1 MKRTSRFLSLLL
13 AAAMLLTLAP
23 TAMAEGAKYTTTTT
37 AEGWIKVVN
46 EGGVTL
52 GYSPDSGVTLLE
64 VDGYAFKDSN
74 RNGELDAYE
83 DWRLDT
89 ETRAADLAAQ
99 LPVDQ
104 IAGLMLLSTNGGR
117 GQTLSDAWK
126 ADMQEGVRT
135 YDGSAQSVE
144 DAVTITNEVQAY
156 AESLPYAIPVEFHAE
171 TGSSMSV
178 KVGTAWPE
186 PLAIGATFNPEY
198 AEAVGNSKGL
208 EYRAVG
214 ITTVNSP
221 QIDLATE
228 PRWSRI
234 SGTFTEDPQLGADMA
249 AAYANGLQS
258 TYAEDGTDLG
268 WGTGSV
274 NATLKHFPGNGP
286 AEGGREAHNDY
297 GKFVVYNGDQFETQL
312 IPFQAALEL
321 DGLTGSAAS
330 VMPDYSIGLDE
341 DGDPIGEERVASAF
355 NSYTITEVL
364 RGEMGFE
371 GMVVT
376 DYDVINMRGWGVETL
391 TETERCFKVIEA
403 GCDKIGSYDQVQP
416 IRDAFQMYAD
426 KYGEEAME
434 ERVRLSAKRIL
445 VNMIHL
451 GLLDNP
457 YLELSVSNAIVNSDE
472 REDLAYQAQ
481 LDSIVMVKNSTN
493 LIQERSSKP
502 TVYIPMEYTAAT
514 AGNESSA
521 GSAASAGLPID
532 SRTAAKYFNVVTDT
546 LATTYTGPADEDG
559 NPTLSEADIIRASE
573 EDIAACDFVLL
584 FINNPS
590 NSGGGYDSTTGE
602 YLPISLQY
610 GTYTAN
616 GIYVSQTSLGG
627 DQEYVEVQ
635 DTYGAQQVLTT
646 ENRSY
651 YGNTAVISN
660 ANELDPVHYYSSIS
674 ENVVVVISATN
685 PMIFSE
691 FESEVETILMQFGG
705 VSEEALCEVIG
716 GQYEPK
722 GLLPLQMPAD
732 MNTVEAQYSDVPR
745 DMECHVDSEGN
756 KYDFAFGMNWSGVID
771 DERVQKYSVPA
782 IEYYDEY
789 VK

>member
-1 MKRTSRFLSLLL
+1 MKKTSRFLSLLL
-13 AAAMLLTLAP
+13 AAAMLLTMVPA
-23 TAMAEGAKYTTTTT
+23 ASAEGAKYTTATT

-46 EGGVTL
+46 EGGATL
-52 GYSPDSGVTLLE
+52 GYMPDSGVSLLE

-74 RNGELDAYE
+74 RNGTLDAYE

-89 ETRAADLAAQ
+89 DTRATDLAAQ
-99 LPVDQ
+99 IPVDQ

-117 GQTLSDAWK
+117 GQSLSDAWK

-144 DAVTITNEVQAY
+144 DAVRITNEIQAY
-156 AESLPYAIPVEFHAE
+156 AESLPLGIPVEFHAE
-171 TGSSMSV
+171 TGSNMSV
-178 KVGTAWPE
+178 KVGTVWPE
-186 PLAIGATFNPEY
+186 PLAIGATFDPSI
-198 AEAVGNSKGL
+198 AQAVGNSKGL

-297 GKFVVYNGDQFETQL
+297 GKFVVYNGDNFYTQL
-312 IPFQAALEL
+312 IPFQAAMEL
-321 DGLTGSAAS
+321 TGLTGSAAA

-341 DGDPIGEERVASAF
+341 SGDPIGEERVASAF
-355 NSYTITEVL
+355 NAYTITDVL
-364 RGEMGFE
+364 REEMGFS

-403 GCDKIGSYDQVQP
+403 GCDKIGSYNQVQP

-426 KYGEEAME
+426 KYGAEAME
-434 ERVRLSAKRIL
+434 VRVRESAKRIL

-451 GLLDNP
+451 GLLDQP
-457 YLELSVSNAIVNSDE
+457 YLEKAETNKILKSKE
-472 REDLAYQAQ
+472 REEAAYEAMLA
-481 LDSIVMVKNSTN
+481 SITMIKNAGN

-502 TVYIPMEYTAAT
+502 TVYIPMEYSPAT
-514 AGNESSA
+514 VGNESSP
-521 GSAASAGLPID
+521 GSAASAALPID
-532 SRTAAKYFNVVTDT
+532 SRTAAKYFNIVTDT
-546 LATTYTGPADEDG
+546 IASPYTGPADEDG
-559 NPTLSEADIIRASE
+559 NPTMVEADIIRASAE
-573 EDIAACDFVLL
+573 QIAKCDFTLV
-584 FINNPS
+584 FISNPS
-590 NSGGGYDSTTGE
+590 NEGGGYESATGK

-610 GTYTAN
+610 GEYTAN
-616 GIYVSQTSLGG
+616 GIFVPQTSLGG
-627 DQEYVEVQ
+627 DQQLVEVQ

-651 YGNTAVISN
+651 YGNTAKISN
-660 ANELDPVHYYSSIS
+660 ADELDKIDYITSVC
-674 ENVVVVISATN
+674 ENVVVVISASN

-691 FESEVETILMQFGG
+691 FESKVDAILMQFGG
-705 VSEEALCEVIG
+705 VNDEALCEVIG
-716 GQYEPK
+716 GKYNPK
-722 GLLPLQMPAD
+722 GLLPLQMPANMD
-732 MNTVEAQYSDVPR
+732 TVEMQYSDVPR

-756 KYDFAFGMNWSGVID
+756 TYDFAFGMDWNGVIN
-771 DERVQKYSVPA
+771 DERVEKYSADPL
-782 IEYYDEY
+782 EG
-789 VK
+789 